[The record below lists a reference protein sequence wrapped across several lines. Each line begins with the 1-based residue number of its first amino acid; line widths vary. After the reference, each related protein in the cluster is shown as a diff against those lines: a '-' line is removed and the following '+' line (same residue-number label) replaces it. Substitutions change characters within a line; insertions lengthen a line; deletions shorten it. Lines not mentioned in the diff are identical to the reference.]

1 VIPGVSYFRFRE
13 GGSMAKIKV
22 DWEKLKEF
30 SPENLLALEREL
42 MEAIRQEWEERRQAR
57 LQNQEA
63 KEKRK
68 K

>member
-1 VIPGVSYFRFRE
+1 
-13 GGSMAKIKV
+13 MAKIKV

-57 LQNQEA
+57 FQNQEA

>member
-1 VIPGVSYFRFRE
+1 
-13 GGSMAKIKV
+13 MAKIKV

-42 MEAIRQEWEERRQAR
+42 MEAVKREWEERRQAR
-57 LQNQEA
+57 LQSQGE
-63 KEKRK
+63 EKRK

>member
-1 VIPGVSYFRFRE
+1 MIPSVSYFRFRE

>member
-1 VIPGVSYFRFRE
+1 
-13 GGSMAKIKV
+13 MAKIKV

-42 MEAIRQEWEERRQAR
+42 MEAIKREWEERRQAR
-57 LQNQEA
+57 QQGENGG
-63 KEKRK
+63 KRK